1 MSKKVRLT
9 SHNGRASAN
18 GVYNVSHN
26 DRTATRADD
35 RDKHINND
43 LASLNVY
50 WTCNGINDFKRAERR
65 FYERR
70 YGATIKARNE
80 RYRAQGH
87 AERCTSIGALLNS
100 PKTCPEET
108 ILQIGD
114 RDHMKALISYYGGH
128 IKALQALSEILS
140 NALNNYVASVENKN
154 VHLLTAAIHLD
165 ESPNGMPH
173 IHLRTVYDY
182 KNEKGELIISQNKA
196 LADLGYNPP
205 EPNKPLGRFNNR
217 KQTYDAQTRAWWLQS
232 VRTALKQYA
241 RDNPQHAKVATYL
254 SNFETEPEQG
264 RAHRLSKNEYIIA
277 QQEKIIEK
285 NNKLIKY
292 QGAFRE
298 FVKEAEN
305 AEVEREK
312 SRKREKER

>member
-26 DRTATRADD
+26 DRTATRANEKDE
-35 RDKHINND
+35 HINND

-50 WTCNGINDFKRAERR
+50 WTCNGISDFKRAEKR
-65 FYERR
+65 FYVRR

-87 AERCTSIGALLNS
+87 AERCTSINALLNS

-108 ILQIGD
+108 ILQVGD
-114 RDHMKALISYYGGH
+114 RDHMQTLSSYYGDD
-128 IKALQALSEILS
+128 IKARQALCEILS
-140 NALNNYVASVENKN
+140 NALSNYVAKVESKN

-165 ESPNGMPH
+165 ESNGMPH
-173 IHLRTVYDY
+173 VHLRAVYDY
-182 KNEKGELIISQNKA
+182 CNDKGERVISQNKA
-196 LADLGYNPP
+196 LADLGYEPP

-217 KQTYDAQTRAWWLQS
+217 KQTYDKQTRAWWLQA
-232 VRTALKQYA
+232 VQTALKQYA
-241 RDNPQHAKVATYL
+241 RDNPKHAKVATYL
-254 SNFETEPEQG
+254 LNIELEPEQG
-264 RAHRLSKNEYIIA
+264 RTHRLGKNEYILA
-277 QQEKIIEK
+277 QQKKEIEK

-292 QGAFRE
+292 QDAFQE
-298 FVKEAEN
+298 FLREAED
-305 AEVEREK
+305 AEMERGK